1 MSVIAHDTVAPPMAT
16 AVAPV
21 RPPRLV
27 AVWLDAVL
35 GVSAYMVSYWLRFDS
50 ERLTAFLPGAWSTA
64 PLVVGAQILA
74 LGTLQAYAPRPKASW
89 LSRVVAGIV
98 LGTAASALLLRV
110 AVGFQGIS
118 RMAFAAD
125 ALLLSIAA
133 IGWRAIWVRRA
144 RWRAHALARGSTAEL
159 VDRADEMTLGVV
171 VVSLYRY
178 RSLLK
183 ALVLKDLKLK
193 YRGSV
198 FGFLWS
204 LANPLL
210 MIVVYTLAF
219 TFILGIRTEMFVFY
233 LMLGQLAWTFFAS
246 ATMMSTTSIIDNTG
260 LLRTVSFP
268 RAIMPISTV
277 LFNFAQYL
285 LTIAVFLPIMFAWY
299 RIPLVE
305 PMILFPVV
313 LVLHAAFTIGI
324 ALILA
329 TATVFFRDVRHLVE
343 VALAVL
349 FWTTPIVYELDRVP
363 ERVRLLILLS
373 PMSPFVVA
381 YQKLFYA
388 RKWPETTVW
397 LIAIT
402 YAVGAFVVGM
412 ALVLAFE
419 DRVTEEL

>member
-1 MSVIAHDTVAPPMAT
+1 MSVIVDDAVGGPAGT
-16 AVAPV
+16 AVVPK
-21 RPPRLV
+21 RPSWLLGV
-27 AVWLDAVL
+27 FLDAVL
-35 GVSAYMVSYWLRFDS
+35 GVTAYIASYWLRFDS
-50 ERLTAFLPGAWSTA
+50 DKLAAFLPTAWSMV
-64 PLVVGAQILA
+64 PLVAGAQILA
-74 LGTLQAYAPRPKASW
+74 LVALQAYAPRARASW
-89 LSRVVAGIV
+89 LTRVVAGIV
-98 LGTAASALLLRV
+98 LGTAAAALLLRV

-125 ALLLSIAA
+125 ALLFSIAA
-133 IGWRAIWVRRA
+133 IGWRGVWVLRA
-144 RWRAHALARGSTAEL
+144 RVRARTLARASGAEL

-171 VVSLYRY
+171 LVSLYRY

-204 LANPLL
+204 VANPLL

-219 TFILGIRTEMFVFY
+219 NVILGLRSEAFVFY

-246 ATMMSTTSIIDNTG
+246 SAMMSTASIVDNTG
-260 LLRTVSFP
+260 LLRTVRFP
-268 RAIMPISTV
+268 RAILPIATV

-285 LTIAVFLPIMFAWY
+285 LTIAVFLPLMLAWY
-299 RIPLVE
+299 RIPLVA
-305 PMILFPVV
+305 PMILFPAI
-313 LVLHAAFTIGI
+313 LLLHVAFTIGI

-329 TATVFFRDVRHLVE
+329 TVTVFFRDVRHLVE

-349 FWTTPIVYELDRVP
+349 FWTTPIVYEIARVP
-363 ERVRLLILLS
+363 ERLRLLIMLS

-381 YQKLFYA
+381 YQKLFYF
-388 RKWPETTVW
+388 REWPETTVW
-397 LIAIT
+397 LVAVT
-402 YAVGAFVVGM
+402 YAVGAFVGGV
-412 ALVLAFE
+412 ALALAFE

>member
-1 MSVIAHDTVAPPMAT
+1 MSVIVHE
-16 AVAPV
+16 AVAVPAARAVVPV
-21 RPPRLV
+21 RPSRLLGLV
-27 AVWLDAVL
+27 LDALL
-35 GVSAYMVSYWLRFDS
+35 GVSAYIVSYWLRFDS
-50 ERLTAFLPGAWSTA
+50 ARLPTFLPGAWSTV
-64 PLVVGAQILA
+64 PLVVGVQILA
-74 LGTLQAYAPRPKASW
+74 LAALQAYAPRPKASW
-89 LSRVVAGIV
+89 LSRVVAGIL

-118 RMAFAAD
+118 RMALAAD
-125 ALLLSIAA
+125 ALLFSIAA
-133 IGWRAIWVRRA
+133 IGWRGIWVLRA
-144 RWRAHALARGSTAEL
+144 RTRARAFARASVADL
-159 VDRADEMTLGVV
+159 VDRADEMTLGAI

-193 YRGSV
+193 YRGSI

-219 TFILGIRTEMFVFY
+219 TFILGIRSEMFVFY

-246 ATMMSTTSIIDNTG
+246 STLMATGSIVDNTG
-260 LLRTVSFP
+260 LLRTVQFP
-268 RAIMPISTV
+268 RAILPIATV

-299 RIPLVE
+299 RIPFVE
-305 PMILFPVV
+305 PMIMFPAV
-313 LVLHAAFTIGI
+313 LMLHVAFTIGI

-343 VALAVL
+343 IALGVL
-349 FWTTPIVYELDRVP
+349 FWTTPILYQLDRVP
-363 ERVRLLILLS
+363 ERLRLLILLS
-373 PMSPFVVA
+373 PMSPFVIA
-381 YQKLFYA
+381 YQKLFFF
-388 RKWPETTVW
+388 REWPEATLW

-419 DRVTEEL
+419 DSFTEQL

>member
-1 MSVIAHDTVAPPMAT
+1 MSVIAQDADARPVAA
-16 AVAPV
+16 AVVPA
-21 RPPRLV
+21 RPS
-27 AVWLDAVL
+27 WLL
-35 GVSAYMVSYWLRFDS
+35 GVSLDALLSVSAYLAAYWLRFDS
-50 ERLTAFLPGAWSTA
+50 ERLAAFLPGAWSTL
-64 PLVVGAQILA
+64 PVVVGAQILA
-74 LGTLQAYAPRPKASW
+74 LAALQAYTPRPKASW
-89 LSRVVAGIV
+89 LSRVVAGIL
-98 LGTAASALLLRV
+98 LGTAAAALYLLV

-133 IGWRAIWVRRA
+133 IGWRGAWVLRLRA
-144 RWRAHALARGSTAEL
+144 RARAVARASVAEL
-159 VDRADEMTLGVV
+159 VDRADELTLSSVLI
-171 VVSLYRY
+171 SLYRY

-219 TFILGIRTEMFVFY
+219 TFILGIRSPMFVFY

-246 ATMMSTTSIIDNTG
+246 SLMMSTASIVDNSG
-260 LLRTVSFP
+260 LLRTVVFP
-268 RAIMPISTV
+268 RAILPIATV
-277 LFNFAQYL
+277 LFNLAQYL
-285 LTIAVFLPIMFAWY
+285 LTIAVFLPLMFAWY
-299 RIPLVE
+299 SIPVAG
-305 PMILFPVV
+305 PMILFPAV
-313 LVLHAAFTIGI
+313 LALHVMFTIGI

-349 FWTTPIVYELDRVP
+349 FWMTPIVYELERVP
-363 ERVRLLILLS
+363 ERLRLLILLS

-381 YQKLFYA
+381 YQKLFFF
-388 RKWPETTVW
+388 REWPEPTMW
-397 LIAIT
+397 LVALV
-402 YAVGAFVVGM
+402 YAVGAFVVGV

-419 DRVTEEL
+419 DRFTEQL